1 MNKLL
6 GKQGYDE
13 KNVDLLTLK
22 VKWMENGMYNKD
34 NLTSLFSKV
43 IYQNYI
49 LNICLILTLYNII
62 VWQRCKSCASGKHKC
77 CFYCVQIQGFCC
89 KLF

>member
-6 GKQGYDE
+6 RQQGTDK
-13 KNVDLLTLK
+13 KNIGSFILK
-22 VKWMENGMYNKD
+22 VKWMENGVYNKD

-62 VWQRCKSCASGKHKC
+62 VWTSNKCFGSGRQKC
-77 CFYCVQIQGFCC
+77 CSSWVQI
-89 KLF
+89 